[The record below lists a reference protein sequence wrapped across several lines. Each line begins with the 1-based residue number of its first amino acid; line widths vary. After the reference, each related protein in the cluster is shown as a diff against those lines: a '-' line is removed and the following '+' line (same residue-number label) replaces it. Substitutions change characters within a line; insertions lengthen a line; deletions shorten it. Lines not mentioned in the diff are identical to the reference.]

1 MSFDTSLW
9 EEVTSTSISDVM
21 NGKNVME
28 YSINSIQHDAFIT
41 GPAIT
46 VQLEHDDVHFIFDAI
61 DKAEPGSVL
70 VIAGAA
76 LTYACM
82 GDIMANFAHKKG
94 IAGVIIDGCI
104 RDSQNIKKMKMP
116 VFCKGTIPCAPINV
130 NKGGKMQIPIICGG
144 AIVSPG
150 DIIVADAD
158 GVVVIPQEQTQSIRD
173 KAIKK
178 EQCDNERK
186 QKILLSI

>member
-1 MSFDTSLW
+1 MLLL
-9 EEVTSTSISDVM
+9 M
-21 NGKNVME
+21 
-28 YSINSIQHDAFIT
+28 
-41 GPAIT
+41 
-46 VQLEHDDVHFIFDAI
+46 L
-61 DKAEPGSVL
+61 
-70 VIAGAA
+70 
-76 LTYACM
+76 
-82 GDIMANFAHKKG
+82 
-94 IAGVIIDGCI
+94 
-104 RDSQNIKKMKMP
+104 IKE
-116 VFCKGTIPCAPINV
+116 G
-130 NKGGKMQIPIICGG
+130 CGG